1 MNGYRKFTGAL
12 FKVNDVIS
20 KVELLLMSISMV
32 ILTAVMSWQVLTRYF
47 IGIPATWAEELCR
60 YLFIWTSFV
69 GSAYAVWMS
78 EHIEIDLIDS
88 GAMEI
93 NMVYPMASGVAG
105 LALIVF
111 HALSL
116 LLMPI
121 ESKTGKN
128 LGEEAKE

>member
-1 MNGYRKFTGAL
+1 MLQHIRL
-12 FKVNDVIS
+12 D
-20 KVELLLMSISMV
+20 
-32 ILTAVMSWQVLTRYF
+32 
-47 IGIPATWAEELCR
+47 
-60 YLFIWTSFV
+60 LFISRV
-69 GSAYAVWMS
+69 LLEAG
-78 EHIEIDLIDS
+78 HIHIFQRELHPHLLRVDFSLGKQNNRLKQYS